1 MSMSMLMS
9 MEVVG
14 WDCAL
19 QGVTKIAGGVLFRS
33 FSSKLKTVG
42 VNEGRNEGAAGVLGG
57 VFGVNASGIARGRA
71 EGIRGRDPRPDLQQ

>member
-1 MSMSMLMS
+1 MS

-19 QGVTKIAGGVLFRS
+19 QGAMKMVAGGVPLRP
-33 FSSKLKTVG
+33 FSSELKTVG
-42 VNEGRNEGAAGVLGG
+42 VNEEWNEGAGGVLGG